1 MYWGFGEIMGEAS
14 RRGNRENRVTQAL
27 DKYKA
32 SSIEAVKEELGLPDT
47 AEFLGYVIHLPEK
60 DEFLGGIKNDI
71 CIKKW
76 AWVGAP
82 GLALRFHDFRVAV
95 KERNDC
101 NGNPVIAL
109 LFDVDDKYFVGW
121 TEE

>member
-1 MYWGFGEIMGEAS
+1 MGEAN
-14 RRGNRENRVTQAL
+14 RRGNRENRVKQAL

-32 SSIEAVKEELGLPDT
+32 VSIETVKEELGLPDT

-60 DEFLGGIKNDI
+60 DEFIGGIKDDKFM
-71 CIKKW
+71 KKW
-76 AWVGAP
+76 AWVKTP
-82 GLALRFHDFRVAV
+82 ELALRFDDFKKAV
-95 KERNDC
+95 KERGDC

-109 LFDVDDKYFVGW
+109 LFDVDDKYYVGW